1 MARVTGY
8 ALGVALI
15 CTALATIRTARADE
29 KTDVTGTWA
38 FEVDLGGNGGS
49 PTFTFKQAGEKLT
62 GKYQGQ
68 LGEADLKGSG
78 KGKYIKFSFEVE
90 AGRKVVYTGT
100 IEKDGMKGKAD
111 YGEVGSGTWT
121 AKRKKAD

>member
-1 MARVTGY
+1 MAKVTGY
-8 ALGVALI
+8 ALGVALMCI
-15 CTALATIRTARADE
+15 GLATTSAVRADE

-38 FEVDLGGNGGS
+38 FEVDLGGNGGT

-68 LGEADLKGSG
+68 LGEADVTGSVKGNH
-78 KGKYIKFSFEVE
+78 IQFSFEVE

-100 IEKDGMKGKAD
+100 IEKDSMKGKAD

-121 AKRKKAD
+121 AKRKKGD

>member
-1 MARVTGY
+1 MARVTGD
-8 ALGVALI
+8 ALAVALMCI
-15 CTALATIRTARADE
+15 GLATTSAVRADE

-38 FEVDLGGNGGS
+38 FEVDLGGNQGT

-62 GKYQGQ
+62 GKYNGQ
-68 LGEADLKGSG
+68 LGEADVTGSVKGNL
-78 KGKYIKFSFEVE
+78 IKFSFEVE
-90 AGRKVVYTGT
+90 GGRKVVYTGT
-100 IEKDGMKGKAD
+100 IEKDSMKGKAD

>member
-8 ALGVALI
+8 ALGVALVCI
-15 CTALATIRTARADE
+15 GLATTSASRADE
-29 KTDVTGTWA
+29 KADVTGTWT
-38 FEVDLGGNGGS
+38 FEVDLGGNQGT

-68 LGEADLKGSG
+68 FGEADVTGSVKGNH
-78 KGKYIKFSFEVE
+78 IKFAFEVE

-100 IEKDGMKGKAD
+100 IEKDSMKGKAD